1 MIDTVRIPAE
11 RMTETFLSVL
21 LKHDVKIDRA
31 ERIAEI
37 FTMNSVDGV
46 YSHGVNRF
54 VTFIKLVERGLVIPN
69 NDPQKIDGIN
79 SLEQW
84 DGKLGA
90 GVLNAVKA
98 TDRAMELASGNGL
111 GLVAL
116 ANTNHWMR
124 GGYYGWHA
132 AKKNFVFIGWTNT
145 IANMPAWGATDA
157 RLGNNPLVIGVPFA
171 GEAIVLDM
179 AASQFSYGALELAAM
194 RGTEL
199 PVNGGYNKSGEL
211 TKKPTEILETKRT
224 LPAGY
229 WKGAGLSLL
238 LDILSAILSGGLSTH
253 EITARRIEY
262 GLSQVFVAIDLA
274 QLKNFKGIEGCIDQI
289 IQDYKGSVLEKGS
302 EIVFPGER
310 VLKDRKTN
318 LANGIPVLKK
328 VWQEIKTLL

>member
-1 MIDTVRIPAE
+1 MIDTVRIRAE

-31 ERIAEI
+31 ETIAEI

-328 VWQEIKTLL
+328 VWQEIETLL

>member
-31 ERIAEI
+31 ETIAEI

-274 QLKNFKGIEGCIDQI
+274 
-289 IQDYKGSVLEKGS
+289 
-302 EIVFPGER
+302 
-310 VLKDRKTN
+310 
-318 LANGIPVLKK
+318 
-328 VWQEIKTLL
+328 